1 MIHEKYP
8 EIIPE
13 SFNFKLISHD
23 DKKKEIENLNIKKSS
38 TYYFIPASVLKQCV
52 DVYLSLLPN
61 SINYSFQHNSFPQEL
76 KLSEMIPLYKKLDPL

>member
-38 TYYFIPASVLKQCV
+38 TYYFIPANVLKQCV
-52 DVYLSLLPN
+52 DVYLSQLPN
-61 SINYSFQHNSFPQEL
+61 
-76 KLSEMIPLYKKLDPL
+76 